1 MDRRQFL
8 KYGSLFTTT
17 ALASGVTTTLSG
29 CVVDLPPLAKGNNWK
44 FPQSIASAD
53 PKPDGIVVWTRVLNS
68 ALNDVASVPDGT
80 DVTIVLRISS
90 AADNGALL
98 GSNSALRGRIVRELP
113 VPAFSDFDGT
123 ARHKVTGLEPG
134 KTYYYQFTAG

>member
-68 ALNDVASVPDGT
+68 ALNDVASVPEGT
-80 DVTIVLRISS
+80 DGLAV
-90 AADNGALL
+90 G
-98 GSNSALRGRIVRELP
+98 RGIME
-113 VPAFSDFDGT
+113 
-123 ARHKVTGLEPG
+123 
-134 KTYYYQFTAG
+134 